1 MDVETLRAKED
12 AEGRQKMKKSQ
23 KVDKERERKNSHC
36 ALCREGAHPPRTKKK
51 ATNKLTDNFERLSVE
66 QNAQTVLDIRGGG
79 GTRAN
84 LFVCAMRE
92 KKKKD

>member
-1 MDVETLRAKED
+1 VLTP
-12 AEGRQKMKKSQ
+12 GRKKRDES
-23 KVDKERERKNSHC
+23 S
-36 ALCREGAHPPRTKKK
+36 
-51 ATNKLTDNFERLSVE
+51 TNKLTDNFERLSVE